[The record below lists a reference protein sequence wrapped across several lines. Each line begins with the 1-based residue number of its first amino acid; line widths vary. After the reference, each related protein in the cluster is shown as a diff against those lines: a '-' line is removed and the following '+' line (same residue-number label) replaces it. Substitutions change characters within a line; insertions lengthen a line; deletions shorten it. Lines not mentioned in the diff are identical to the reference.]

1 VACHAVALFDI
12 VVGVEVSAMLLSGYG
27 GGLVMASITTEATE
41 FQIAFGGIRSSMQHG
56 GVWNVGKV
64 C

>member
-1 VACHAVALFDI
+1 MALFGI

-27 GGLVMASITTEATE
+27 GGLVMALITIEATE
-41 FQIAFGGIRSSMQHG
+41 FQIAFGGIRSSIQHG
-56 GVWNVGKV
+56 GVWNFGKV